1 MWANS
6 SETHRTVRCP
16 GANRYHSLL
25 WFKGAKPR
33 NSYSRLE
40 RGYLRRTVICSGNA
54 NWDEGGNRVNR
65 YKSLDAF
72 SPISCSA
79 RLPERNQVGFPHSL
93 Y

>member
-6 SETHRTVRCP
+6 SETHRTVRYS
-16 GANRYHSLL
+16 GANRYHSHLC
-25 WFKGAKPR
+25 FKGARPR

-40 RGYLRRTVICSGNA
+40 RGYLRRTVTCPGPA
-54 NWDEGGNRVNR
+54 NTDEGGNRASR

-79 RLPERNQVGFPHSL
+79 HLPE
-93 Y
+93 